1 MLAGISTNLGKMAAV
16 TLTLKNSGEIVV
28 VIGSNR
34 AQTADR
40 EIFRHIGC
48 DPESYGIVVVKS
60 AIHFLAD
67 FEPIAE
73 RVLFAAA
80 AGQNPCKLTDIP
92 YKKLRQGLRLG
103 AQGPAFINPEY

>member
-1 MLAGISTNLGKMAAV
+1 MLAGIQANLDKMAVLRLPLAV
-16 TLTLKNSGEIVV
+16 RGEIVL

-34 AQTADR
+34 AQTADQ

-48 DPESYGIVVVKS
+48 DPTQFGIVVVKS

-73 RVLFAAA
+73 RVLFAVAD
-80 AGQNPCKLTDIP
+80 GQNPCKLDTIP
-92 YKKLRQGLRLG
+92 YQKIRPGVRLG
-103 AQGPAFINPEY
+103 PYGPAFNRS

>member
-1 MLAGISTNLGKMAAV
+1 M
-16 TLTLKNSGEIVV
+16 
-28 VIGSNR
+28 IGSNR

-40 EIFRHIGC
+40 EVFRHIGC

-73 RVLFAAA
+73 RVLFAVA
-80 AGQNPCKLTDIP
+80 AGQNPCKLTEIP
-92 YKKLRQGLRLG
+92 YKKLRSGAAAWGHRALRLSG
-103 AQGPAFINPEY
+103 RNIKALALTPNASW

>member
-1 MLAGISTNLGKMAAV
+1 M
-16 TLTLKNSGEIVV
+16 V

-34 AQTADR
+34 AQTADQ

-48 DPESYGIVVVKS
+48 DPQSYGIVVVKS

-73 RVLFAAA
+73 TVLFAVA

-92 YKKLRQGLRLG
+92 YKKLRSGLRLG
-103 AQGPAFINPEY
+103 ALGPAFIGSAV